1 MIRTATGFRISD
13 FGFSIAQQAE
23 NQGLWAY
30 IKSGLTPKA
39 YLLALTAL
47 FFLCGQTA
55 FSQCTLVCH
64 NSIVVPLDNM
74 GQVTIY
80 PPMLF
85 TSSNGCS
92 NNFNI
97 TVLDEDGNQH
107 GQLLDASLIDQQLS
121 ATLLHPASGNSCN
134 VNIMLVDNQPPVID
148 CSNDTV
154 FVWCNTPLN
163 GIASPTVTDNVSA
176 PANIAMSHADVATD
190 LDCDDVANNT
200 PVTAHVRRTWTA
212 TDEHGNTTM
221 CVQHI
226 FMRKAVLADVEF
238 PKHRDGVQLPVLE
251 CGAQDP
257 LNFNITG
264 YPMIDSVWMDN
275 ALTCDLVVSF
285 NDQQIPICGGSRRI
299 LRTWSIFDLCTE
311 DFRIFTQ
318 IIRVLD
324 TTPPAVT
331 CPANMT
337 FTTYPNVCTAQV
349 YLPQAN
355 ATDGCSGATVTANW
369 QYGTGNGPFNSVP
382 VGTHTVTYTAKD
394 GCNNTSTCTMTVTV
408 KDEVKPVALC
418 ESSVQANLLAD
429 GTTLIFA
436 ETFNNGSYDNCSIS
450 QMEVSHGGQPFD
462 TFVSFDC
469 ANIGTQIPVTLRVV
483 DAGGLSSTCV
493 SQAIVKDLVPPNI
506 VCPGSLTIGCGQDF
520 NNTALTG
527 LPFATDNC
535 SVASTTFTNQINL
548 NNCGNGTVTRTW
560 TARDQSNNATN
571 CQQVITIGD
580 ITPITVTFP
589 ADVLTYECEPNT
601 EVSVM
606 GDVVVTGKDC
616 EQLQITHTDYYF
628 YTAQPACYKLI
639 RNWAVIDWC
648 SYQPNHP
655 NGVGFWESTQVI
667 EVRDSVAPALVC
679 PEPFTVGIDGFN
691 CSEQVTVPLP
701 SIDDCSEQLVITN
714 NSQFATSSNG
724 AATGVYPKGIH
735 NIIYTVSDGCGNTST
750 CSTRVTV
757 EDAQAPSPICNN
769 GVAVTI
775 QQNGFVTIMP
785 SMINNGSNDNCSPTN
800 TLILQVSPNTFDCQ
814 NLGTKVVTLTV
825 TDQAGNSAFC
835 QTNVVV
841 QDNLNVCSSGST
853 ATVAGKL
860 TLVNGTPV
868 SGKLVGLSG
877 GISNAVQ
884 TNVDGTFAFANLPL
898 GQDYILTPSYNTK
911 PLNGVTTYD
920 MVLIRRHI
928 LNIQL
933 FDNPYNIIAADV
945 NRSGSVTTFDLVELQ
960 KLILTITAQFP
971 NNNPSWRFVPA
982 SHIFPDPANPF
993 AYAFPEVVSLDDIV
1007 GNYWTADFVSI
1018 KVGDVNGSANPTQF
1032 DGDDT
1037 AGRSFDKSLIF
1048 STEDIEL
1055 VAGQV
1060 YAIPFVA
1067 HPERTLAGFQFT
1079 LDFDE
1084 TMLDFV
1090 GIPERKSSIEE
1101 GNLLKN
1107 SDFGLPTSLGTSA
1120 ITVSWVNEAGQVLP
1134 TEAPVFTLKF
1144 KAKANGLLSKALAI
1158 NALQTAAEAYAGDFR
1173 ASDESFETWGV
1184 GLEFGAPSPTV
1195 QQPVLLRNYP
1205 NPFSGST
1212 TIEFQLPAPSQVSF
1226 RLHDPLG
1233 RVVRAWTAS
1242 YDKGE
1247 HQLPLDLNDQPNG
1260 LLLLEMQAGEAQ
1272 PQVIKMMNYK

>member
-1 MIRTATGFRISD
+1 M
-13 FGFSIAQQAE
+13 
-23 NQGLWAY
+23 
-30 IKSGLTPKA
+30 
-39 YLLALTAL
+39 LALSAL

-55 FSQCTLVCH
+55 FCQCTLVCH

-74 GQVTIY
+74 GQATLY

-85 TSSNGCS
+85 TSNNGCS
-92 NNFNI
+92 NNYNI

-107 GQLLDASLIDQQLS
+107 GPSLNASLIDQQLT

-134 VNIMLVDNQPPVID
+134 VTITLVDNQPPVID

-163 GIASPTVTDNVSA
+163 SIAHPTVTDNVSA
-176 PANIAMSHADVATD
+176 PANIAMSHADVAAD
-190 LDCDDVANNT
+190 LDCDDVVNNT
-200 PVTAHVRRTWTA
+200 PVTAYVRRTWTA
-212 TDEHGNTTM
+212 TDEYGNTTM
-221 CVQHI
+221 CLQHI
-226 FMRKAVLADVEF
+226 FMKKAVLANVEF

-257 LNFNITG
+257 LNFNFTG

-275 ALTCDLVVSF
+275 TLTCDLVVSF
-285 NDQQIPICGGSRRI
+285 NDQQIPICGGGRRI

-324 TTPPAVT
+324 TTPPTVT

-337 FTTYPNVCTAQV
+337 FATYPSVCTAQV

-355 ATDGCSGATVTANW
+355 ATDGCSGATVTPTW
-369 QYGTGNGPFNSVP
+369 PYGTGNGPFNNVP
-382 VGTHTVTYTAKD
+382 VGTHTVTYTARD

-418 ESSVQANLLAD
+418 ESTVQANLLAD
-429 GTTLIFA
+429 GTTLIYA
-436 ETFNNGSYDNCSIS
+436 ETFNNGSYDNCTIGNL
-450 QMEVSHGGQPFD
+450 EVSYGGQPFD

-469 ANIGTQIPVTLRVV
+469 SNIGTQIPVTLRVM

-493 SQAIVKDLVPPNI
+493 SQAIVKDLVQPNI
-506 VCPGSLTIGCGQDF
+506 VCPGPLTIGCGQDF

-535 SVASTTFTNQINL
+535 AVTSTTFTNQINL
-548 NNCGNGTVTRTW
+548 NNCGNGAVTRTW
-560 TARDQSNNATN
+560 MAKDQSNNAAT

-589 ADVLTYECEPNT
+589 SDVLTYECEPNT
-601 EVSVM
+601 DVSVM

-616 EQLQITHTDYYF
+616 EQLQITHTDYFF
-628 YTAQPACYKLI
+628 YTAQPACFKLI

-655 NGVGFWESTQVI
+655 NSVGFWEATQVI

-701 SIDDCSEQLVITN
+701 TIDDCSEQLVITN
-714 NSQFATSSNG
+714 SSQFANSSNG
-724 AATGVYPKGIH
+724 AASGVYPKGTH

-750 CSTRVTV
+750 CTTRVTV
-757 EDAQAPSPICNN
+757 EDTQAPSPICNN

-841 QDNLNVCSSGST
+841 QDNLNVCSNGTT
-853 ATVAGKL
+853 ATIAGKL
-860 TLVNGTPV
+860 TQVNGTPV

-898 GQDYILTPSYNTK
+898 GQDYTLTPSYNTK

-920 MVLIRRHI
+920 IVLIRRHI
-928 LNIQL
+928 LNIQA
-933 FDNPYNIIAADV
+933 FDNPYNFIAADV
-945 NRSGSVTTFDLVELQ
+945 NRSGSVTTFDIVELQ
-960 KLILTITAQFP
+960 KLVLTITTG
-971 NNNPSWRFVPA
+971 SRT
-982 SHIFPDPANPF
+982 ITRLG
-993 AYAFPEVVSLDDIV
+993 VSCLRAT
-1007 GNYWTADFVSI
+1007 YS
-1018 KVGDVNGSANPTQF
+1018 PT
-1032 DGDDT
+1032 
-1037 AGRSFDKSLIF
+1037 R
-1048 STEDIEL
+1048 
-1055 VAGQV
+1055 
-1060 YAIPFVA
+1060 
-1067 HPERTLAGFQFT
+1067 
-1079 LDFDE
+1079 
-1084 TMLDFV
+1084 
-1090 GIPERKSSIEE
+1090 
-1101 GNLLKN
+1101 
-1107 SDFGLPTSLGTSA
+1107 PTHL
-1120 ITVSWVNEAGQVLP
+1120 
-1134 TEAPVFTLKF
+1134 
-1144 KAKANGLLSKALAI
+1144 
-1158 NALQTAAEAYAGDFR
+1158 
-1173 ASDESFETWGV
+1173 
-1184 GLEFGAPSPTV
+1184 PSPF
-1195 QQPVLLRNYP
+1195 PKHSRW
-1205 NPFSGST
+1205 T
-1212 TIEFQLPAPSQVSF
+1212 TS
-1226 RLHDPLG
+1226 
-1233 RVVRAWTAS
+1233 
-1242 YDKGE
+1242 
-1247 HQLPLDLNDQPNG
+1247 
-1260 LLLLEMQAGEAQ
+1260 
-1272 PQVIKMMNYK
+1272 